1 VNFKG
6 YGKAAAVVLVLFA
19 IGLVGYFAF
28 SAAFPDGLEK
38 VMEDNGIEEAEQ
50 VWSAPLNYGE
60 DWAGALVAGLI
71 GFALTFGIVFLYLKG
86 MRSRQKA

>member
-1 VNFKG
+1 LNWKS
-6 YGKAAAVVLVLFA
+6 YGKATAVILVLFA

-38 VMEDNGIEEAEQ
+38 VMEDNHVEEAEQ
-50 VWSAPLNYGE
+50 VWTAPLSYGE
-60 DWAGALVAGLI
+60 NWAGALIAGLI
-71 GFALTFGIVFLYLKG
+71 GFALTFLLVFLYLKG